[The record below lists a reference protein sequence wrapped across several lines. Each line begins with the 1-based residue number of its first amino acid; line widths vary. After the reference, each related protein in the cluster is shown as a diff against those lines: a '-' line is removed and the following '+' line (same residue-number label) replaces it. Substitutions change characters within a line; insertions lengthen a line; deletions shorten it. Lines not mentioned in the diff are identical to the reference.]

1 MKEKFVLITGGA
13 KRIGAT
19 TSRYLHEKG
28 FNIILHYNNSEL
40 EAESISKELNKI
52 RKNSCFTIQ
61 ADFNSENSIS
71 KLVERVKSI
80 TKALDLLVNNAS
92 SFYPTPIDT
101 ASSGQWKDL
110 TDTNV
115 TTPLF
120 LIQAL
125 APYLKRANGCI
136 INISDTLVK
145 NGIKEYSLNSGA
157 KAALEG
163 ITKSLAKELAPKVR
177 VNGIAPG
184 AILWPDDKD
193 LSNKEK
199 ESILKKI
206 AMGRIG
212 KPEDIASAIFF
223 LTESKYT
230 TGQIINVD
238 GGTFSF

>member
-1 MKEKFVLITGGA
+1 MTEKFVLITGGA
-13 KRIGAT
+13 RRIGAT

-40 EAESISKELNKI
+40 QAESIIKELNMI
-52 RKNSCFTIQ
+52 RKNSSFAIQ
-61 ADFNSENSIS
+61 ANFNSETSINQ
-71 KLVERVKSI
+71 LVEEVKNI
-80 TKALDLLVNNAS
+80 TESLDVLINNAS
-92 SFYPTPIDT
+92 SFYPTPIDK
-101 ASSGQWKDL
+101 ASLDEWKDL

-136 INISDTLVK
+136 VNISDTLVK
-145 NGIKEYSLNSGA
+145 NGIKEYSLYSGA

-163 ITKSLAKELAPKVR
+163 ITKSLAKELAPQVR

-193 LSNKEK
+193 LSDMEK
-199 ESILKKI
+199 ESILKKV
-206 AMGRIG
+206 AMGKIG
-212 KPEDIASAIFF
+212 KPEDIASTIYF
-223 LTESKYT
+223 LTESKYI
-230 TGQIINVD
+230 TGQILNVD
-238 GGTFSF
+238 GGRFSF